1 MLKRTIIYIIPST
14 TTTTAA
20 AGSRRRSLLSNSKLS
35 AFFAGSLP
43 LRLEIKSKRGLGYT
57 RVKGSMAPLHH
68 VLVYGLYKPCLL
80 TLPFGGLFFLTNISC
95 LELWI
100 LSESMSMYFLLK
112 NGDIPASYVSL
123 PEGKGL
129 PVTSWGLPSSPLTS
143 YGFQN
148 SSRLREGVN
157 HLNRLD
163 TLDYLGY
170 LAVGVVGGL
179 LLLRLFCERLLIW
192 LRTFLFQDGCC
203 HWMRMHVFME
213 SWKKRWKKNTSF
225 LLGMQF
231 EAEKNAIGK
240 NTVGAAHL
248 AKHHFCKGGLS
259 WFALAFGQLP
269 FALEQYIM
277 VPKAWFIQLLQFQQI
292 PSPKETWQRVSN
304 MPIQVV
310 SDFRQSPKLSI
321 SLPTCVGPCTL
332 HTVTIPRSM

>member
-1 MLKRTIIYIIPST
+1 MLVYQ
-14 TTTTAA
+14 
-20 AGSRRRSLLSNSKLS
+20 
-35 AFFAGSLP
+35 
-43 LRLEIKSKRGLGYT
+43 
-57 RVKGSMAPLHH
+57 RVKGYLLPLGACHLH
-68 VLVYGLYKPCLL
+68 PWPPMDSRILL
-80 TLPFGGLFFLTNISC
+80 GCGSTSIISSV
-95 LELWI
+95 WI
-100 LSESMSMYFLLK
+100 
-112 NGDIPASYVSL
+112 PR
-123 PEGKGL
+123 
-129 PVTSWGLPSSPLTS
+129 TT
-143 YGFQN
+143 
-148 SSRLREGVN
+148 
-157 HLNRLD
+157 
-163 TLDYLGY
+163 LGY

-231 EAEKNAIGK
+231 EAEKKAIGK
-240 NTVGAAHL
+240 NTVGAPHL

-277 VPKAWFIQLLQFQQI
+277 VPKAWSIQLLQFQQI